1 VYVHSTQPEL
11 KGLPEMKKLLSLAI
25 VAAALGAA
33 IGCDDKKTSPPK
45 TPSTVTPANT
55 TPSK

>member
-1 VYVHSTQPEL
+1 
-11 KGLPEMKKLLSLAI
+11 MKKLLSLAI

-45 TPSTVTPANT
+45 TPSTGTPANT